1 MDSCEKIIVVL
12 IHFYTMHSYF
22 MLVGSFNGYSLF
34 CCCNQGISC
43 KYFFFSYPGFCNL
56 DHSFLHQFFPGRKF
70 VFIISW
76 NNLFAGCNNIA
87 WSHQILKKE
96 GEVKEKTEGGS
107 HLPACCWHFVIKFT
121 LKQQSA
127 AFTHLTVD

>member
-1 MDSCEKIIVVL
+1 
-12 IHFYTMHSYF
+12 MHNYF
-22 MLVGSFNGYSLF
+22 TLVGSFNGYSLF

-70 VFIISW
+70 VFIVSW

-87 WSHQILKKE
+87 WKPSNF
-96 GEVKEKTEGGS
+96 EKRRGSERKNRGGS
-107 HLPACCWHFVIKFT
+107 HLHACCWHFLIKFT

-127 AFTHLTVD
+127 ALFLLTSLLISAGLPPLS

>member
-1 MDSCEKIIVVL
+1 MHFQTVQVL
-12 IHFYTMHSYF
+12 YCTVWNWVLSLGFMWKNYCCLHFYTMHNYF
-22 MLVGSFNGYSLF
+22 TLVGSFNGYSLF

-87 WSHQILKKE
+87 WKPSNF
-96 GEVKEKTEGGS
+96 EKRRGSERKNRGGALIFMHAVGIS
-107 HLPACCWHFVIKFT
+107 
-121 LKQQSA
+121 
-127 AFTHLTVD
+127 